1 VSDEVEAA
9 IYRKQRSQTEGL
21 AMWADLPMVPSESP
35 TYRAEVKCPLPDVV
49 WTETSHPD
57 SVAGNSQNGRIL
69 AHLQTK
75 GPLTSLDALT
85 LFGCSRLAAR
95 IADLRSK
102 GYAIRS
108 RFVTVGA
115 NKRVSE
121 YSLLD
126 K

>member
-1 VSDEVEAA
+1 MRTNHDDTEYE
-9 IYRKQRSQTEGL
+9 IQRKQRSQTEGL
-21 AMWADLPMVPSESP
+21 GLFAEAEAWAEESMVKAY
-35 TYRAEVKCPLPDVV
+35 TATEVLRL
-49 WTETSHPD
+49 TSHPD
-57 SVAGNSQNGRIL
+57 SVAGQSQNGRIL
-69 AHLQTK
+69 AHLQSV

-95 IADLRSK
+95 IADLRAK
-102 GYAIRS
+102 GYRIQS

-115 NKRVSE
+115 DKRVSE